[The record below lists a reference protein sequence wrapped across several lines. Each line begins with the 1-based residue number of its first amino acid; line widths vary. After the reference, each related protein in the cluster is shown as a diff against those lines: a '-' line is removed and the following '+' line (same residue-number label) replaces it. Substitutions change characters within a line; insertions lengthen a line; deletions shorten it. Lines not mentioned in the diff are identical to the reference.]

1 MPAGASLRPL
11 ETPDLFELKVPEL
24 TLFSM
29 WIRPVCTVTVTQ
41 EPGRLVLVSQGV
53 DIRGSDE
60 LNQFGINE
68 KVDLDVRCGP
78 QGTRGARGRDPCQ
91 CLPWFDW
98 CFSDDDRVSKGCECL
113 PRLLWVATRTA
124 LATCTLPPAP
134 GRCEFMW
141 TDPEAQRGG
150 NGHGNG
156 KGRSGTPPLACNAHM
171 RMWLDPPGPFAFLP
185 RAGLKAAGDA
195 ALYGSLV
202 SAQRDACL
210 MDARYSTLSTVTF
223 VMRCSALWMS

>member
-1 MPAGASLRPL
+1 VREQTSCILALERRPGPHCRQTPDPCPHRRLSFIKMPAGASLRPL

-68 KVDLDVRCGP
+68 KVDLDVRC
-78 QGTRGARGRDPCQ
+78 
-91 CLPWFDW
+91 
-98 CFSDDDRVSKGCECL
+98 
-113 PRLLWVATRTA
+113 
-124 LATCTLPPAP
+124 
-134 GRCEFMW
+134 EFMW

-195 ALYGSLV
+195 ALYGSLSLLMRSFV
-202 SAQRDACL
+202 NNLADDYRRWAVDGHFRDLRAL
-210 MDARYSTLSTVTF
+210 ELRSMAHP
-223 VMRCSALWMS
+223 MRSVPAGAVGVQSQDWD